1 MAQNLT
7 NLLYFKIVMISY
19 KIINYYICRIDL
31 MELAEKLFFEI
42 MKFEKISETI
52 LKLKKI
58 DLKLLFINIKYEN
71 INLGMWKNKNWN

>member
-31 MELAEKLFFEI
+31 MELAEKLFFWDNTKTEKNRLEI
-42 MKFEKISETI
+42 TFYKYKIW
-52 LKLKKI
+52 
-58 DLKLLFINIKYEN
+58 KY
-71 INLGMWKNKNWN
+71 

>member
-58 DLKLLFINIKYEN
+58 DLKLLFVNIKYEN
-71 INLGMWKNKNWN
+71 INLGM